1 MKTNKAFDS
10 YNELLTRIYGPI
22 YEVSE
27 VLEATFQVTEACT
40 LACSYCY
47 QGSKSPK
54 VMTLDTAKKYI
65 DTIFNEFK
73 DNKLAIILDFIGGE
87 PLLQPDLIS
96 DIIDYW
102 DYKCIMENL
111 LWGELTRFSLCTN
124 GTEYFTEA
132 SQKLL
137 QKMGNAV
144 SLTVSIDGN
153 KELHDSARVHLDGRG
168 SYDEAKQAADDYE
181 KRYNLKLGSKMTIAP
196 GNIIFLYPALKHYL
210 DSGAEVIYANCVYEE
225 GWTLDHAKLLYQELK
240 RLADYKLKYYPDTYI
255 SLFEE
260 QFFKDISL
268 DEDQNYC
275 GGRGKMLACDPDGI
289 LYPCLRYMP
298 SSVGRNREYYI
309 TCGNVEDGLDWTMVD
324 KLQACTRK
332 VVTSEKCLKCP
343 IAAGCGECFPAGTFV
358 STPNGKIAIENIKVG
373 DEVYDYNGNI
383 QTVTA
388 LINKKANELVNL
400 KAIGIDNLSV
410 TRNHPFLVKNEKG
423 INWIKADQIKVGDCL
438 AILTPYS
445 AKKTVNKNIA
455 YLAGRY
461 LGDGY
466 KQNSYRKKTP
476 YRYGIVCGKTE
487 VEELKSKLDLT
498 DVGYSYREMRT
509 AYDFKLHTS
518 DTEDAKLL
526 YSIIKEQGRRAS
538 DKHVAPEVFT
548 WDVDSIKSYLKGY
561 MDADGYYDS
570 KRNSYKCTSISYQL
584 ILDIAELIWI
594 TENKLPYIVP
604 RKRTNNIIEGRKV
617 NIHPSYELSYYA
629 SPNGIRQKYS
639 YDLDN
644 NYIWTPV
651 KSTTITQLDEEID
664 VYNLSISNTETYI
677 ANRVVVHNCAAYSWQ
692 VTNRIDQR
700 VEYICL
706 MHQARALANVYY
718 WNKYYKLK
726 GINNHFRNNVP
737 EEWALQ
743 IIDKDEL
750 AMLYEIS
757 GANH

>member
-10 YNELLTRIYGPI
+10 YNELLTRIYRPI

-137 QKMGNAV
+137 QKMGSAV

-181 KRYNLKLGSKMTIAP
+181 KKYNLKLGSKMTIAP
-196 GNIIFLYPALKHYL
+196 GNIIFLYPALKYYL

-343 IAAGCGECFPAGTFV
+343 IAAGCGEC
-358 STPNGKIAIENIKVG
+358 
-373 DEVYDYNGNI
+373 
-383 QTVTA
+383 
-388 LINKKANELVNL
+388 
-400 KAIGIDNLSV
+400 
-410 TRNHPFLVKNEKG
+410 
-423 INWIKADQIKVGDCL
+423 
-438 AILTPYS
+438 
-445 AKKTVNKNIA
+445 
-455 YLAGRY
+455 
-461 LGDGY
+461 
-466 KQNSYRKKTP
+466 
-476 YRYGIVCGKTE
+476 
-487 VEELKSKLDLT
+487 
-498 DVGYSYREMRT
+498 
-509 AYDFKLHTS
+509 
-518 DTEDAKLL
+518 
-526 YSIIKEQGRRAS
+526 
-538 DKHVAPEVFT
+538 
-548 WDVDSIKSYLKGY
+548 
-561 MDADGYYDS
+561 
-570 KRNSYKCTSISYQL
+570 
-584 ILDIAELIWI
+584 
-594 TENKLPYIVP
+594 
-604 RKRTNNIIEGRKV
+604 
-617 NIHPSYELSYYA
+617 
-629 SPNGIRQKYS
+629 
-639 YDLDN
+639 
-644 NYIWTPV
+644 
-651 KSTTITQLDEEID
+651 
-664 VYNLSISNTETYI
+664 
-677 ANRVVVHNCAAYSWQ
+677 AAYSWQ

-718 WNKYYKLK
+718 WNKYYELK